1 MHRALEPDVAAVRA
15 AQSQVRSADI
25 LVAAVGQPQLVRGSW
40 IKPGAF
46 IIDVGINSI
55 KGTRNTHVAGSHS
68 TPARPAPSRRRRPL
82 GVPQTSRKSR
92 ARRWSAMSPL
102 TKRSRLREPSR
113 RCPAASAR

>member
-55 KGTRNTHVAGSHS
+55 KGTRNTHVAGTHS
-68 TPARPAPSRRRRPL
+68 TPARPAPSRAAVFSSASRRRVEKV
-82 GVPQTSRKSR
+82 GHG
-92 ARRWSAMSPL
+92 AG
-102 TKRSRLREPSR
+102 R
-113 RCPAASAR
+113 RCRL